1 METDR
6 VHLAYLERESISY
19 QKKNNNNSRRP
30 DFTTQNKLY
39 HQEGVP
45 KHYV

>member
-6 VHLAYLERESISY
+6 VHLAYLRENQYLIR
-19 QKKNNNNSRRP
+19 KNNNNSRRP
-30 DFTTQNKLY
+30 DFTTHNKLY